1 MASSDSVYSSL
12 LLTTH
17 HSLLTIN
24 MDWNSSII
32 RNLAWSDTIINREA
46 KQKVAEKI
54 ALKVNN
60 GDIVG
65 VGSGSTSFLALIA
78 IAARIKE
85 ENLNIKA
92 IPTSIE
98 LGMAC
103 NKLGVPLTS
112 LMEHRPDWLFDGA
125 DEVDPAHNLIK
136 GRGAAL
142 FKEKLMISS
151 SLKSY
156 IIIDESKFVP
166 RLGTKFPVP
175 IEVFPAALMHV
186 EFELEKLGSETMLLR
201 PAKGK
206 DGPVITEN
214 GNLLVDAQFTNI
226 NDDLESK
233 IKAITGVIESGL
245 FINYNIEVLVA

>member
-1 MASSDSVYSSL
+1 
-12 LLTTH
+12 
-17 HSLLTIN
+17 
-24 MDWNSSII
+24 MDWNSNII
-32 RNLAWSDTIINREA
+32 KNLAWSDTIINREA

-54 ALKVNN
+54 ALKVNE
-60 GDIVG
+60 GDIIG

-78 IAARIKE
+78 IAKRIKE
-85 ENLNIKA
+85 EKLNIKA

-112 LMEHRPDWLFDGA
+112 LMEHQPDWLFDGA

-151 SLKSY
+151 SRKNY
-156 IIIDESKFVP
+156 IIIDGSKLVP
-166 RLGTKFPVP
+166 KLGTNFPVP

-186 EFELEKLGSETMLLR
+186 EAELQKLGPQTMLLR

-214 GNLLVDAQFTNI
+214 GNLLIDVRFTDI
-226 NDDLESK
+226 TDDLELK